1 MLPQLPAFP
10 FLPTF
15 ERLALALGV
24 GLLVGLERERR
35 GKDAGLRTFAFVA
48 LLGGLGGLSGDRF
61 SLLTLVLVGGLVVI
75 LNLHAMQAD
84 QRTELTTSAALL
96 VTTFAGILCGEGH
109 RLTPSALG
117 VVTIA
122 LLAWKG
128 PLSGFSRTLTE
139 TELRSAILL
148 GILAFVIYPAL
159 PEGAVDR
166 WGLIEPRA
174 ALVIVILIAAI
185 GFLNYVL
192 LKLYGARGIELSGFL
207 GGLVNSTVTAAEMA
221 GRVREAAGLAGI
233 SYLGILFATAAMI
246 VRNAVLLGLLAP
258 WALGSAWLSFA
269 LMLAVGLAFTLVRR
283 ASARSS
289 PDMPQ
294 LQLASPFSIT
304 GAVKLGLLFL
314 ALQVAGGLAQ
324 RTLGVTGFY
333 AVSLIGGLLSSSSA
347 VASAASLTA
356 HGNVS
361 PGVAGLAA
369 LLASMTSA
377 LVSLPLVARLSR
389 NSRLTRRLA
398 LVLGLMVLAGL
409 LGAYGQSWWRDRRA
423 QVPPSGKPVPSL
435 PQNPPASP
443 AQPAPRVPPA
453 GLR

>member
-1 MLPQLPAFP
+1 
-10 FLPTF
+10 
-15 ERLALALGV
+15 V
-24 GLLVGLERERR
+24 GLLIGLERERR

-48 LLGGLGGLSGDRF
+48 LFGGLGGLSGDSF
-61 SLLTLVLVGGLVVI
+61 SLLALVLVGVLVVI

-84 QRTELTTSAALL
+84 HRTELTTSAALL

-117 VVTIA
+117 VVTVA

-128 PLSGFSRTLTE
+128 PLSGFSRTLSE

-233 SYLGILFATAAMI
+233 SYLGILFATVAMI
-246 VRNAVLLGLLAP
+246 VRNAVLLALLAP
-258 WALGSAWLSFA
+258 LALGSAWLSFA

-283 ASARSS
+283 AAAWPSQ
-289 PDMPQ
+289 DLPQ

-314 ALQVAGGLAQ
+314 TLQVAGGLAQ

-347 VASAASLTA
+347 VASAASLAA

-361 PGVAGLAA
+361 PRVAGLAA

-389 NSRLTRRLA
+389 DGRLTRRLA
-398 LVLGLMVLAGL
+398 LVLGGMVLAGL
-409 LGAYGQSWWRDRRA
+409 LGAYGQSWWRDRRPPLPPPA
-423 QVPPSGKPVPSL
+423 KPALNVLQDVPQRVPASSASPATQVPP
-435 PQNPPASP
+435 
-443 AQPAPRVPPA
+443 
-453 GLR
+453 